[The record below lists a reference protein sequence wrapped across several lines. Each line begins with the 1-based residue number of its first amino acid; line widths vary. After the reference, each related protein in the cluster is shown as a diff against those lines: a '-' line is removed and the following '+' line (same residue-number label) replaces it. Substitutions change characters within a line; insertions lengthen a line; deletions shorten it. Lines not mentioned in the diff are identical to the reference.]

1 MKRFN
6 YYLDG
11 ATYTLEPHGVPQG
24 AIACATK
31 EQAEA
36 ILQHMAIMNPIVIED
51 ELSDNE

>member
-6 YYLDG
+6 YYLNGD
-11 ATYTLEPHGVPQG
+11 TYTLEPHGVPQG
-24 AIACATK
+24 SIACATK

-51 ELSDNE
+51 ELPDNE